1 MKDNNNNYNKD
12 YYNYTNSGSENKY
25 PDYSSNPPLPA
36 SYIQNDNNNNNKIHP
51 LDDLDKFNSKPVS
64 QSYNVNLEN
73 PYQSGNFSN
82 NNNDNNNNNNNKNNN
97 NNSNIPY
104 QAGNFSNSN
113 NNNNNNIP
121 YQAGNMQYQFQ
132 TPNQFPQQQIPI
144 PQQQIPIP
152 QQQIPIQPQQIP
164 IPQQQIPIQP
174 QPIPI
179 QPQVTYINPQPVVM
193 SQPAYIS
200 VPNVQFGGCPYCGGS
215 GISFQTGLRC
225 HCVGGMSQGDM
236 FALGIGLGMMGPRY
250 GYRHRPFFYP

>member
-36 SYIQNDNNNNNKIHP
+36 SYILNNNNNNKIHP

-64 QSYNVNLEN
+64 QSYNVNLEK

-82 NNNDNNNNNNNKNNN
+82 NNNNNNKNNDNNNNNT
-97 NNSNIPY
+97 NIPY

-152 QQQIPIQPQQIP
+152 QQQIPIQPQP
-164 IPQQQIPIQP
+164 IPIQP

-200 VPNVQFGGCPYCGGS
+200 VPNVQYGGCPYCGGS

-225 HCVGGMSQGDM
+225 RCVGGMSQGDM

-250 GYRHRPFFYP
+250 GYRPFFYP

>member
-36 SYIQNDNNNNNKIHP
+36 SYILNNNNNNNNKIHP

-64 QSYNVNLEN
+64 QSYNVNLEK

-82 NNNDNNNNNNNKNNN
+82 NNNNNNKNNDNNN

-144 PQQQIPIP
+144 PQQQIPI
-152 QQQIPIQPQQIP
+152 
-164 IPQQQIPIQP
+164 QP

-200 VPNVQFGGCPYCGGS
+200 VPNVQYGGCPFCGGS

-225 HCVGGMSQGDM
+225 RCVGGMSQGDM

-250 GYRHRPFFYP
+250 GYRPFFYP

>member
-1 MKDNNNNYNKD
+1 MKDNNNNN
-12 YYNYTNSGSENKY
+12 NNKY

-36 SYIQNDNNNNNKIHP
+36 SYIQNDNNKIHP
-51 LDDLDKFNSKPVS
+51 LDDLNKFNSKPIS
-64 QSYNVNLEN
+64 QSVNPNLEK

-82 NNNDNNNNNNNKNNN
+82 NNNNNNNN
-97 NNSNIPY
+97 NIPY
-104 QAGNFSNSN
+104 QAGNLSNS
-113 NNNNNNIP
+113 NNNIP

-152 QQQIPIQPQQIP
+152 QQQIPIQPQ
-164 IPQQQIPIQP
+164 
-174 QPIPI
+174 PIPI

-193 SQPAYIS
+193 SQPTYIS
-200 VPNVQFGGCPYCGGS
+200 VPNVQYGVCPYCGGS

-250 GYRHRPFFYP
+250 GYRRPFFYP

>member
-36 SYIQNDNNNNNKIHP
+36 SYILNNNNNNNNKIHP

-64 QSYNVNLEN
+64 QSYNVNLEK

-82 NNNDNNNNNNNKNNN
+82 NNNNNDNNKNNNN

-152 QQQIPIQPQQIP
+152 QQQIPIQPQP
-164 IPQQQIPIQP
+164 IPIQP

-200 VPNVQFGGCPYCGGS
+200 VPNVQYGGCPYCGGS

-225 HCVGGMSQGDM
+225 RCVGGMSQGDM

-250 GYRHRPFFYP
+250 GYRPFFYP

>member
-36 SYIQNDNNNNNKIHP
+36 SYILNDNNNNNNKIHP

-64 QSYNVNLEN
+64 QSYNVNLEK

-82 NNNDNNNNNNNKNNN
+82 NNNNNNKNNDNNN

-113 NNNNNNIP
+113 NNNNNIP

-132 TPNQFPQQQIPI
+132 TPNQF
-144 PQQQIPIP
+144 
-152 QQQIPIQPQQIP
+152 
-164 IPQQQIPIQP
+164 PQQQIPIQP

-200 VPNVQFGGCPYCGGS
+200 VPNVQYGGCPFCGGS

-225 HCVGGMSQGDM
+225 RCVGGMSQGDM

-250 GYRHRPFFYP
+250 GYRPFFYP

>member
-36 SYIQNDNNNNNKIHP
+36 SYILNNNNNNKIHP

-64 QSYNVNLEN
+64 QSYNVNLEK

-82 NNNDNNNNNNNKNNN
+82 NNNNNNKNNDNNNNNT
-97 NNSNIPY
+97 NIPY

-144 PQQQIPIP
+144 PQQQIPI
-152 QQQIPIQPQQIP
+152 
-164 IPQQQIPIQP
+164 QP

-200 VPNVQFGGCPYCGGS
+200 VPNVQYGGCPYCGGS

-225 HCVGGMSQGDM
+225 RCVGGMSQGDM

-250 GYRHRPFFYP
+250 GYRPFFYP